1 MGILFTKLWR
11 LFNHQGKN
19 YAVTFIMKLS
29 KTLELSGL
37 DGQKRPSLKGG
48 SAPLLALE
56 TAFNTWQFISKLY
69 FSIIMSFAVTLFFFT
84 YFLPQRS
91 PRVDS
96 VIIVSSINWLRM
108 SFSTSAHR
116 AFIDLVL
123 DYLCSL
129 GLERRLGETKSIPSK
144 WSWIGEQAG
153 RCETS
158 VTWAPTFRH
167 AFSPVDRYY
176 DWRSH
181 THTQSTPKSA
191 TSAELFSQ
199 QGSMNDWNHFDFVQ
213 PL

>member
-1 MGILFTKLWR
+1 MCRDIYHETVEDMGANWARWSEKALFERQVCSVISLGNGFQHMTVYIQA
-11 LFNHQGKN
+11 LFFYHNVICCH
-19 YAVTFIMKLS
+19 VI
-29 KTLELSGL
+29 
-37 DGQKRPSLKGG
+37 
-48 SAPLLALE
+48 
-56 TAFNTWQFISKLY
+56 
-69 FSIIMSFAVTLFFFT
+69 FFT

-158 VTWAPTFRH
+158 VTWAQTFRH